1 MRNPNPFT
9 NRQIRLIEAIR
20 ERIRQINE
28 PEPEVITDEDY
39 EFHVVQTKEFG
50 SIPKIRFRPNC
61 SQIKAQLI
69 ENAGLIDHS
78 RERELNQIR
87 KKYGIKEKRNSLA
100 RLFESEWNNTMLK
113 IKKATFT
120 LALINQLFATQNQA
134 IAEPI
139 RLMQSIVMEEYTL
152 KIKTKR
158 QTLHEKEITGSEN
171 KEKSTFKPY
180 DEELM
185 EIE

>member
-20 ERIRQINE
+20 ERIRQIND
-28 PEPEVITDEDY
+28 PAPEVITDEDY
-39 EFHVVQTKEFG
+39 EFHVVHTKEFG

-61 SQIKAQLI
+61 SQIKSELI
-69 ENAGLIDHS
+69 ENAELIDHS

-87 KKYGIKEKRNSLA
+87 QKYGIKAARNSLA

-139 RLMQSIVMEEYTL
+139 RLMQSIVMEEYTP

-158 QTLHEKEITGSEN
+158 QVLYEKEITESGD
-171 KEKSTFKPY
+171 KDKSNFKGY
-180 DEELM
+180 GEELM